1 MIRLKTEKQI
11 QGLKESGAIAS
22 EVLRK
27 LKKAAKVGVSL
38 KFLDELARTAILE
51 RGAKPAF
58 LGYRPEGAD
67 KPYPATICASIN
79 DVIVHGIPDSYKL
92 LDGDI
97 VSLDI
102 GVEYKGLIVD
112 TATTIGIG
120 KLDKDSHRLIRATKM
135 ALERGIKQAQVGK
148 RLGDIGAAIE
158 GTAKRYKVKIVEG
171 LTGHGVGFEL
181 HEDPVVLNYGRAN
194 SGIKLEEGM
203 VIAIEPMFS
212 LGSARTVYQK
222 NGSFRTADESPSA
235 HFEHTIAIT
244 KDGPIV
250 LTK

>member
-1 MIRLKTEKQI
+1 MINLKSK
-11 QGLKESGAIAS
+11 KEIETMAAGGKILAGVLEEVRRAAKEGMSLLELDALASQLIKKSGA
-22 EVLRK
+22 E
-27 LKKAAKVGVSL
+27 
-38 KFLDELARTAILE
+38 
-51 RGAKPAF
+51 PAF

-112 TATTIGIG
+112 TAVTVGIG

-135 ALERGIKQAQVGK
+135 ALERGIKQAQAGK

-171 LTGHGVGFEL
+171 LTGHGV
-181 HEDPVVLNYGRAN
+181 DRKSTRLN
-194 SGIKLEEGM
+194 S
-203 VIAIEPMFS
+203 S
-212 LGSARTVYQK
+212 
-222 NGSFRTADESPSA
+222 
-235 HFEHTIAIT
+235 
-244 KDGPIV
+244 
-250 LTK
+250 